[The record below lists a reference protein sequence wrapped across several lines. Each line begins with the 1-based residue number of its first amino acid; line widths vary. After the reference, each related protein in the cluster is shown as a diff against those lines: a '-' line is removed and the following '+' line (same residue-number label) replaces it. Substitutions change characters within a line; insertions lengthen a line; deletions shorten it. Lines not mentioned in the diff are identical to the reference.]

1 LTKVGFPF
9 VVCSLKKESEMDIQY
24 HSFKGLIVRFELH
37 EIDIALQVLH
47 FLQDNHESEIAKEQ
61 FQHFIDVCEEEGR
74 VQ

>member
-1 LTKVGFPF
+1 
-9 VVCSLKKESEMDIQY
+9 MDIQY